1 MHWLPSMLRSESS
14 QNAAVTLGKTKYW
27 LMARKTD
34 AELQQRIQ
42 ELKNNQ
48 EQALQVAN
56 NCRDEIMRIEAVLVD
71 RAEAETEK
79 KSIAK

>member
-1 MHWLPSMLRSESS
+1 
-14 QNAAVTLGKTKYW
+14 
-27 LMARKTD
+27 MAPKKD

-42 ELKNNQ
+42 ELRNNQ
-48 EQALQVAN
+48 EQAVQVAN
-56 NCRDEIMRIEAVLVD
+56 NCRDEIMRIEAILVD

>member
-1 MHWLPSMLRSESS
+1 
-14 QNAAVTLGKTKYW
+14 
-27 LMARKTD
+27 MARKTN

-48 EQALQVAN
+48 EQAVQVAN
-56 NCRDEIMRIEAVLVD
+56 NCRDEIIRIEAVLVD

-79 KSIAK
+79 SLLRNNRKRV

>member
-1 MHWLPSMLRSESS
+1 
-14 QNAAVTLGKTKYW
+14 
-27 LMARKTD
+27 MARKTD

-48 EQALQVAN
+48 EQAVQVAN

-71 RAEAETEK
+71 SAEAETEK

>member
-1 MHWLPSMLRSESS
+1 
-14 QNAAVTLGKTKYW
+14 
-27 LMARKTD
+27 MARKTD

-48 EQALQVAN
+48 EQAVQVAN
-56 NCRDEIMRIEAVLVD
+56 NCRDEIMRIEAVLLD

-79 KSIAK
+79 KSIAKE

>member
-1 MHWLPSMLRSESS
+1 
-14 QNAAVTLGKTKYW
+14 
-27 LMARKTD
+27 MARKTD

-42 ELKNNQ
+42 ELRNNQ
-48 EQALQVAN
+48 EKAVQFAN
-56 NCRDEIMRIEAVLVD
+56 NCRDEIMRIEAILVD

>member
-1 MHWLPSMLRSESS
+1 
-14 QNAAVTLGKTKYW
+14 
-27 LMARKTD
+27 MARKKD

-42 ELKNNQ
+42 KLKVNQ
-48 EQALQVAN
+48 EQAVQVAN
-56 NCRDEIMRIEAVLVD
+56 NCRDEIMRLEAVLVD

>member
-1 MHWLPSMLRSESS
+1 
-14 QNAAVTLGKTKYW
+14 
-27 LMARKTD
+27 MARKTD

-42 ELKNNQ
+42 ELRNNQ
-48 EQALQVAN
+48 EQAVQVAN
-56 NCRDEIMRIEAVLVD
+56 NCRVEIMRIEAVLVD

>member
-1 MHWLPSMLRSESS
+1 
-14 QNAAVTLGKTKYW
+14 
-27 LMARKTD
+27 MARKTN

-48 EQALQVAN
+48 QQAVQFAN
-56 NCRDEIMRIEAVLVD
+56 ECRDEIMRIEAKLED
-71 RAEAETEK
+71 RAEAEAEK

>member
-1 MHWLPSMLRSESS
+1 
-14 QNAAVTLGKTKYW
+14 
-27 LMARKTD
+27 MARKTD

-48 EQALQVAN
+48 EQAVQVAN

-71 RAEAETEK
+71 RAEAETVKKVYCEIIEK
-79 KSIAK
+79 QCKCCGKVFSTTEQRSKVLFKCL

>member
-1 MHWLPSMLRSESS
+1 
-14 QNAAVTLGKTKYW
+14 
-27 LMARKTD
+27 MARKTD

-48 EQALQVAN
+48 EQAVQVAN
-56 NCRDEIMRIEAVLVD
+56 NCRDEIMRIEAILVD

-79 KSIAK
+79 KSIVHFGFLKQIMNAYSVFESVQ

>member
-1 MHWLPSMLRSESS
+1 
-14 QNAAVTLGKTKYW
+14 
-27 LMARKTD
+27 MARKTN

-48 EQALQVAN
+48 EHAIQVAN
-56 NCRDEIMRIEAVLVD
+56 NCRDEIIRLEAKLED

>member
-1 MHWLPSMLRSESS
+1 
-14 QNAAVTLGKTKYW
+14 
-27 LMARKTD
+27 MARKSD

-48 EQALQVAN
+48 EHAVQVAN

>member
-1 MHWLPSMLRSESS
+1 
-14 QNAAVTLGKTKYW
+14 
-27 LMARKTD
+27 MARKTD
-34 AELQQRIQ
+34 AELQQQKQI
-42 ELKNNQ
+42 LKRNQ
-48 EQALQVAN
+48 EEAIQVAN